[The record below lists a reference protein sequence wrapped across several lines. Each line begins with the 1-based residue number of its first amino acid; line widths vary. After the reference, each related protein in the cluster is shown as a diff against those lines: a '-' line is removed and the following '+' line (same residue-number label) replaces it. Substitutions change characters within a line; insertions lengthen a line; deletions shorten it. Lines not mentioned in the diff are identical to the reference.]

1 MQKLKISLPLHEWL
15 WRYEEEKEYHKFAL
29 RSSKL
34 DFWNFISLAFYILQ
48 PLSVQNLS
56 KNFRYD
62 MDDNAYDFTYTQIES
77 F

>member
-15 WRYEEEKEYHKFAL
+15 WRYEGEKEYPKFAL
-29 RSSKL
+29 RSFKL
-34 DFWNFISLAFYILQ
+34 DFWNIISLAFYILQ

-56 KNFRYD
+56 KIFRYD